1 MKQNKQNVQKLFRR
15 CGCCAKEGESIYGR
29 KNKGKYGKQRQT
41 KGKNKGIY
49 DKRQTKAAANTL
61 LLEPDSEL

>member
-15 CGCCAKEGESIYGR
+15 CGCCAIEGESIYGR

-61 LLEPDSEL
+61 LLEPDGEL

>member
-1 MKQNKQNVQKLFRR
+1 MWLLCYR
-15 CGCCAKEGESIYGR
+15 GGEHIR
-29 KNKGKYGKQRQT
+29 EKNKGKYGKQRQT